1 MTVTES
7 MQSRVAAA
15 DRWQAARE
23 SAAAYAGGN
32 SELRR
37 DQRIEEA
44 KALAAARPRPQDVAE
59 AVDQRARPSATAK
72 LFDVVA

>member
-7 MQSRVAAA
+7 VHDRAAAA

-23 SAAAYAGGN
+23 GAAAYAAGN

-37 DQRIEEA
+37 DQRVEEA
-44 KALAAARPRPQDVAE
+44 KSSAAARPRPQDVAE

-72 LFDVVA
+72 LFDIVA